1 MRRLFRIYDRLTDV
15 SDHEYKFMVEN
26 KSKYIDKARAFVR
39 MLDFQE
45 ISLDRIDTENDP
57 DTGRSYCLS
66 YTNEATVYDPIS
78 EDTWEDRVD
87 ENGNEKQI
95 IYEDN
100 YGNPDV
106 FVIAK
111 ILQELDENAKQ
122 RKSTT
127 DPKGAK
133 QATRGE

>member
-1 MRRLFRIYDRLTDV
+1 MDRL
-15 SDHEYKFMVEN
+15 
-26 KSKYIDKARAFVR
+26 
-39 MLDFQE
+39 
-45 ISLDRIDTENDP
+45 DTENEP

-78 EDTWEDRVD
+78 EDKIEDEYD
-87 ENGNEKQI
+87 ENGNQKQI

-127 DPKGAK
+127 DPEGAK